1 VSEIVRCPYCV
12 QGLEFRPMVA
22 HVDGR
27 YICRNC
33 GHTTSSKRLGL
44 RVSMLKM
51 SAVQGS
57 EDNARR
63 TTKLVAISRQKVV
76 VNPKTLMPG
85 RKKAVARCADCESAI
100 CSDC

>member
-1 VSEIVRCPYCV
+1 MSEIVRCPYCV

-76 VNPKTLMPG
+76 VNPENSDAGPQ
-85 RKKAVARCADCESAI
+85 ESRGEM
-100 CSDC
+100 C